1 MSFLKMISAAV
12 ALICCAA
19 VTMALPP
26 LDMTKY
32 GAGDYKNPGK
42 TYYVAPDG
50 KDANSGADRANA
62 FKTLKFAL
70 SKLKAGDTLYVAGGK
85 YYEDDLSLNNRDESL
100 NHTAQ
105 CGKPGAPIRV
115 IGIAGE
121 TPVLVGGKYYAPVTA
136 KGQIA
141 EFKLDKAPY
150 QNMVMEYPSHIELQ
164 QVTDESLVKKYPG
177 TFFMDEKSKKLV
189 VHYAALEQ
197 TGIMAVQ
204 SRMGL
209 RICGSYIHL
218 ENITFECYSQ
228 ALYLRPNRPY
238 KQNRT
243 NNVTVKNCNFY
254 YNTQQGICLQ
264 SVDSIFVTGCRFARN
279 GRRGGLLIQPTSHDN
294 LIYGNWGGESPMTLR
309 QHRAYD
315 VNYAFNQYGYT
326 SGPRNHF
333 IGNVMDN
340 QLAFRWKD
348 DAAESY
354 FVSNILNGTF
364 CVQGPVKLKKHVMVN
379 NVLNGKVN
387 WVGIN
392 YNAWDK
398 DFANTPI
405 VFKDNV
411 RSRKDFKPQY
421 PVVLDAEKLAL
432 KLPEI
437 KFPKVVFAD
446 LKVSNI
452 EDTSAVVS
460 WKNPDADGTGRVAVR
475 AVGETKYTYVNSSE
489 QGSEHMLS
497 LTGLKPDTQYEYR
510 AILLNRRGKNV
521 NSKML
526 KFRTAK
532 TSREPKV
539 LEVGEGKLTLK
550 EATCMAIP
558 GDTIKLLPGRHY
570 GSISLQK
577 SGLPGKPITISGK
590 GAILDAKG
598 FYAPMLDISNQSN
611 IVVDGLTFDNPEI
624 TARKGIIYAVK
635 TKDITIRNCRT
646 GIDQPH
652 DWRAG
657 GFLNASRSENY
668 LIENNIIWGTDYP
681 ITYSGKN
688 IVLRNNT
695 IVKSAMMSLLFNE
708 VKNITIQNNILYRQ
722 CVDQKT
728 NQAMF
733 FNGKCT
739 NIVSDGNVFYSPL
752 KTHPIGGRFRNMS
765 GKVLWESP
773 TLEAWQKK
781 TGLDKNSIH
790 ADPMFMDVVKGNF
803 KFKDGSPAVG
813 KGANL

>member
-1 MSFLKMISAAV
+1 MNILKTLFLAAAV
-12 ALICCAA
+12 SSCAVLTA
-19 VTMALPP
+19 AIPQ
-26 LDMTKY
+26 LDMSKF
-32 GAGDYKNPGK
+32 GAGECKNPGR
-42 TYYVAPDG
+42 TYYVALDG
-50 KDANSGADRANA
+50 KDTNSGADRKNA
-62 FKTLKFAL
+62 FKTLKFAFA
-70 SKLKAGDTLYVAGGK
+70 KLKAGDTLYVAGGK
-85 YYEDDLSLNNRDESL
+85 YYEDDLSLNNRDDVVGYNGQS
-100 NHTAQ
+100 
-105 CGKPGAPIRV
+105 GKPGAPIRV

-121 TPVLVGGKYYAPVTA
+121 NPVLVGGKYYAPA
-136 KGQIA
+136 SSKGQIA
-141 EFKLDKAPY
+141 EFKLDKPPY
-150 QNMVMEYPSHIELQ
+150 KNMVMEYPSHIELQ
-164 QVTDESLVKKYPG
+164 LVTDESLVSKYPG
-177 TFFMDEKSKKLV
+177 TFYLDEKTKRMV

-209 RICGSYIHL
+209 RICGSFIHI
-218 ENITFECYSQ
+218 ENLSFECYSQ

-238 KQNRT
+238 TKNIT
-243 NNVTVKNCNFY
+243 SNVTVKNCNFY
-254 YNTQQGICLQ
+254 HNIQQGLCLH
-264 SVDSIFVTGCRFARN
+264 SVKNTLVTGCRFARN
-279 GRRGGLLIQPTSHDN
+279 GYRGGLLIQPTSHDN

-364 CVQGPVKLKKHVMVN
+364 CVQGPVKLKKHIMVN

-387 WVGIN
+387 WVGIA

-398 DFANTPI
+398 DFAGTPI
-405 VFKDNV
+405 IFKDNV
-411 RSRKDFKPQY
+411 RSRKGFKPLY
-421 PVVLDAEKLAL
+421 PVVLEAEKLAV

-437 KFPKVVFAD
+437 KFPKVVFTD
-446 LKVSNI
+446 LKISNI
-452 EDTSAVVS
+452 EDTSCVIS
-460 WKNPDADGTGRVAVR
+460 WKNPDADGTGRVAYKVK
-475 AVGETKYTYVNSSE
+475 GEAKYTYVNSTE
-489 QGSEHMLS
+489 QGSEHMIA
-497 LTGLKPDTQYEYR
+497 LTGLKPDTQYEFR
-510 AILLNRRGKNV
+510 AILINRRGKNV

-598 FYAPMLDISNQSN
+598 FYAPMLDISNQSH
-611 IVVDGLTFDNPEI
+611 IVIDGLTFDNPEI
-624 TARKGIIYAVK
+624 TARKGIITAYK
-635 TKDITIRNCRT
+635 TSNITIRNCRT
-646 GIDQPH
+646 GIDKPH

-657 GFLNASRSENY
+657 GFLNARLSENY

-688 IVLRNNT
+688 VTIRQNT
-695 IVKSAMMSLLFNE
+695 IVKSAMMSLIFTDTE
-708 VKNITIQNNILYRQ
+708 NIKIENNILYRQ

-728 NQAMF
+728 NQALF
-733 FNGKCT
+733 FNGKCP

-752 KTHPIGGRFRNMS
+752 KTHPIGGRFRNLS